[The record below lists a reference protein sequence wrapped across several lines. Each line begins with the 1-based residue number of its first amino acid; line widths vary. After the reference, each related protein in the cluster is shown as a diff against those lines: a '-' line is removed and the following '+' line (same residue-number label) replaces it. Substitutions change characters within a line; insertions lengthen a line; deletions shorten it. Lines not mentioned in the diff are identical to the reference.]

1 MPILKRRSRLVTF
14 RISAEEYH
22 DMAASC
28 LEAGSRSIAEFAREA
43 VLERVQFTRQRP
55 GTLSGDLASLS
66 RSLAELDSM
75 LVEARKRIRTVLG
88 NVHTDHRD
96 GSGDA

>member
-1 MPILKRRSRLVTF
+1 M
-14 RISAEEYH
+14 
-22 DMAASC
+22 ASC
-28 LEAGSRSIAEFAREA
+28 CLDTGARSIAEFARGA
-43 VLERVQFTRQRP
+43 VLERVQFARQRP

-66 RSLAELDSM
+66 RALAELDVM
-75 LVEARKRIRTVLG
+75 LVEARKIIRTVLG